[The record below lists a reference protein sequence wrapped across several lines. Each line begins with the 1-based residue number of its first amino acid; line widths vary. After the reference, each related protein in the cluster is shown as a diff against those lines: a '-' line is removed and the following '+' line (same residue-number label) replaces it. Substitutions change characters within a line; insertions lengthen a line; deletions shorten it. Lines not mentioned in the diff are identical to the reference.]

1 MSNCEELLEGL
12 IEPIGDM
19 NDDHQTE
26 YKRERLAALVLGGQA
41 KQYLGKNVSAEDVDN
56 MDSQEINRLYTR
68 YEARLGSC
76 MTKTLGQT
84 AIQLYSTIA
93 GKFLPIPQISV
104 PMLANDLE
112 ADPFV
117 SHALTTT
124 ACELYYRY
132 GFYLAPLTAAMTTVK
147 YCQFGN
153 KETLDNKDGERIE
166 STSNCGKES

>member
-1 MSNCEELLEGL
+1 MEE
-12 IEPIGDM
+12 ID
-19 NDDHQTE
+19 
-26 YKRERLAALVLGGQA
+26 
-41 KQYLGKNVSAEDVDN
+41 SA
-56 MDSQEINRLYTR
+56 DSQKIERLYTH
-68 YEARLGSC
+68 YEARLGSS

-93 GKFLPIPQISV
+93 GKFLPIPKMSV
-104 PMLANDLE
+104 PMLASDLE

-132 GFYLAPLTAAMTTVK
+132 GFYLLPLTAAITTVK

-153 KETLDNKDGERIE
+153 KETLDNNDGERSE
-166 STSNCGKES
+166 GERSWRYNE